1 MTDLLSVVA
10 VALYGGVLAL
20 LLPFAAHRISLLLLS
35 RRQAPDSLSSP
46 PPHPTVT
53 VQLPIYNE
61 EHVVERLIDATCR
74 LSHPR
79 HLLQIQVLDDSTDNT
94 TAIARQRAHE
104 WRQRGIDITVHHR
117 TDRHGYKAGALAKGL
132 GSATGDYILILDAD
146 FVPQPG
152 LLEEL
157 LPSMADPRV
166 GMAQARWEHL
176 NEGESWL
183 TRAQALLLDGHF
195 LVEQRGRYRG
205 GRFFKFNGT
214 AGLWRRKAIED
225 AGGWHHDTLTEDLDI
240 SYRAQMAGWRFV
252 LRDEVG
258 VPAELPRTPAALLVQ
273 QRRWAQGGVQA
284 ARKLLPRLLG
294 SRLRPVVKF
303 EAVVHLCGQF
313 AYPLTFALAL
323 LIVPAAFARRQLD
336 MDALWWLDLALF
348 AGAAGPF
355 IVYYLTAARR
365 RGRSWETAI
374 RRAVGAL
381 VLGAGLS
388 ALLTRAVFRGF
399 RPVRDPFERTPKT
412 GASPQWR
419 LQTPG
424 GPAPGRALG
433 VGAGAYMVLGGLLA
447 LAAGYWASLPFVAL
461 FAGGFLALGIGGP
474 RAAGTRRDEAPQNQS
489 PDRHPHGRAVPAGL
503 RPDPGGLVRG
513 KSPVPEE
520 SEATREQ
527 KGGMAPQRG
536 HREDPEHVP
545 GMNRGRQEQPGAQ
558 DPQQRPLDG
567 ESPPRRVAG
576 DRQHQYGNSRTGPH
590 RIPHQLQDQGE
601 GPLVGRPVPRIRAQ
615 ASGQRGDAGT
625 REREVEDG
633 THRREGDHGAN
644 AVAPG
649 QRRKD
654 GGGRELDQGGQ
665 AQDRA
670 EGGGALPGSKEASGG
685 GRVRPRRP
693 RG

>member
-10 VALYGGVLAL
+10 VSLYGGVLAL

-35 RRQAPDSLSSP
+35 RRPAPGSLSPTP
-46 PPHPTVT
+46 PPHPRVT

-61 EHVVERLIDATCR
+61 PHVVERLIDATCR

-79 HLLQIQVLDDSTDNT
+79 HLLQIQVLDDSTDD
-94 TAIARQRAHE
+94 TAALARQRAHE
-104 WRQRGIDITVHHR
+104 WRRRGIDITVLHR
-117 TDRHGYKAGALAKGL
+117 TNRHGYKAGALAEGL
-132 GSATGDYILILDAD
+132 DSATGDYILILDAD

-166 GMAQARWEHL
+166 GMVQARWEHL
-176 NEGESWL
+176 NENESWL

-214 AGLWRRKAIED
+214 AGLWRRKALDD
-225 AGGWHHDTLTEDLDI
+225 AGGWDHDTLTEDLDI
-240 SYRAQMAGWRFV
+240 SYRSQMAGWRFV

-258 VPAELPRTPAALLVQ
+258 VPAELPRTSGALLVQ

-284 ARKLLPRLLG
+284 ARKLLPRLLR
-294 SRLRPVVKF
+294 SRLSPVVKF

-365 RGRSWETAI
+365 RGRAWDRSI
-374 RRAVGAL
+374 RRAVDAL

-388 ALLTRAVFRGF
+388 ALLSRAVFRGF

-412 GASPQWR
+412 GTSALTRRELPDGAFQ
-419 LQTPG
+419 
-424 GPAPGRALG
+424 GRA
-433 VGAGAYMVLGGLLA
+433 VAIGAGAYMVLGGMLA
-447 LAAGYWASLPFVAL
+447 LSAGYWASLPFVAL
-461 FAGGFLALGIGGP
+461 FAAGFLALWSGGRP
-474 RAAGTRRDEAPQNQS
+474 PPGALRDKAPEDQS
-489 PDRHPHGRAVPAGL
+489 PHRHPHGRAVPSGL
-503 RPDPGGLVRG
+503 GPDPGGLERG
-513 KSPVPEE
+513 KSPVTQKREAADQEEGGVAPE
-520 SEATREQ
+520 
-527 KGGMAPQRG
+527 RG
-536 HREDPEHVP
+536 HREDPERVP
-545 GMNRGRQEQPGAQ
+545 GVNGGRQQQPGAQ

-567 ESPPRRVAG
+567 EAPPSRVTG
-576 DRQHQYGNSRTGPH
+576 DRQDHDGNGRAGQH
-590 RIPHQLQDQGE
+590 GIPGQMEDEGE
-601 GPLVGRPVPRIRAQ
+601 GPLIGRPVPRVGAQ
-615 ASGQRGDAGT
+615 ASGQRGDPGAG
-625 REREVEDG
+625 EREVEDG
-633 THRREGDHGAN
+633 AHRSEGD
-644 AVAPG
+644 
-649 QRRKD
+649 
-654 GGGRELDQGGQ
+654 
-665 AQDRA
+665 
-670 EGGGALPGSKEASGG
+670 GGA
-685 GRVRPRRP
+685 
-693 RG
+693 

>member
-10 VALYGGVLAL
+10 VSLYGGVLAL
-20 LLPFAAHRISLLLLS
+20 LLPFAAHRVSLLLLS
-35 RRQAPDSLSSP
+35 RRPVPDNLSPALS
-46 PPHPTVT
+46 HPTVT

-61 EHVVERLIDATCR
+61 PHVVERLIDATCR

-79 HLLQIQVLDDSTDNT
+79 RLLQIQVLDDSTDDT
-94 TAIARQRAHE
+94 TALARQRAHE
-104 WRQRGIDITVHHR
+104 WRQRGIDITVLHR
-117 TDRHGYKAGALAKGL
+117 TNRHGYKAGALAEGL

-176 NEGESWL
+176 NEDESWL

-214 AGLWRRKAIED
+214 AGLWRRRALDD
-225 AGGWHHDTLTEDLDI
+225 AGGWDHDTLTEDLDI
-240 SYRAQMAGWRFV
+240 SYRSQMAGWRFV

-258 VPAELPRTPAALLVQ
+258 VPAELPRTSAALLVQ

-365 RGRSWETAI
+365 RGRAWDRSI
-374 RRAVGAL
+374 RRAVDAL

-388 ALLTRAVFRGF
+388 AVLSRAVFRGF

-412 GASPQWR
+412 GESARPRKES
-419 LQTPG
+419 PG
-424 GPAPGRALG
+424 GALRGRA
-433 VGAGAYMVLGGLLA
+433 VAIGAGAYMALGGMLA
-447 LAAGYWASLPFVAL
+447 LSAGYWASLPFVAL
-461 FAGGFLALGIGGP
+461 FAAGFLSLAGGGRGTR
-474 RAAGTRRDEAPQNQS
+474 RARRDEAPEDHPPHRQ
-489 PDRHPHGRAVPAGL
+489 PHGRAVPAGL
-503 RPDPGGLVRG
+503 RPDPGGLERG
-513 KSPVPEE
+513 KSPVPQERETADQEE
-520 SEATREQ
+520 
-527 KGGMAPQRG
+527 GGMAPQRR
-536 HREDPEHVP
+536 HREYPQRIP
-545 GMNRGRQEQPGAQ
+545 GVNGGRQQQSGTQ
-558 DPQQRPLDG
+558 DPQQRPIDG
-567 ESPPRRVAG
+567 KAPPRRVAR
-576 DRQHQYGNSRTGPH
+576 DRQDQDGNRRAGQH
-590 RIPHQLQDQGE
+590 GIPRQMEDQGE
-601 GPLVGRPVPRIRAQ
+601 SPLIGRPVPRVSAQ
-615 ASGQRGDAGT
+615 PPGQRGDPGT
-625 REREVEDG
+625 REREIEDG
-633 THRREGDHGAN
+633 THCGEGD
-644 AVAPG
+644 
-649 QRRKD
+649 D
-654 GGGRELDQGGQ
+654 G
-665 AQDRA
+665 
-670 EGGGALPGSKEASGG
+670 S
-685 GRVRPRRP
+685 
-693 RG
+693 